1 MSGMQD
7 HYWDHREA
15 RWVHFAPPVEVP
27 EPRDAADE
35 PVAAPI
41 EV

>member
-15 RWVHFAPPVEVP
+15 RWVHVVPPVALP

-35 PVAAPI
+35 PVV
-41 EV
+41 EVADA